1 MNAPLDLKLDK
12 ADFDRWLLKQDRKYE
27 WKEGR
32 VVQMTNVTRA
42 HARVVMNI
50 ALALGSRLDRN
61 KWSVVTS
68 DFGVEDLGTFVRFP
82 DVLVESEDAG
92 ALDVRRSPS
101 PILLFEVLSP
111 SSVDV
116 DLIEKPAEYGTI
128 ASLEAYVAVSQDM
141 ARCWLWERDAET
153 GGFPEKPL
161 RIDGRDQAIDLK
173 ARGIALPL
181 AEIYRNIPT
190 VDD

>member
-12 ADFDRWLLKQDRKYE
+12 AAFDRWLLEQDRKYE

-50 ALALGSRLDRN
+50 AMALGSRLDRAH
-61 KWSVVTS
+61 WSVVTS
-68 DFGVEDLGTFVRFP
+68 DFGVEDRGTFVRFP
-82 DVLVESEDAG
+82 DVLVEPEDAG
-92 ALDVRRSPS
+92 PMNVRRAPN
-101 PILLFEVLSP
+101 PVLLFEVLSP
-111 SSVDV
+111 SSVDI

-128 ASLEAYVAVSQDM
+128 ATLETYVAVSQDM
-141 ARCWLWERDAET
+141 ARCWVWQRNMET
-153 GGFPEKPL
+153 GAFPEKPL
-161 RIDGRDQAIDLK
+161 KVNGRDQAIPFK

-181 AEIYRNIPT
+181 DEIYRNVPT
-190 VDD
+190 LDD

>member
-42 HARVVMNI
+42 HARIVMNI
-50 ALALGSRLDRN
+50 ALALDARLDRTQ
-61 KWSVVTS
+61 WCVVTS
-68 DFGVEDLGTFVRFP
+68 DFGVEDTGTFVRFP
-82 DVLVESEDAG
+82 DLLVEPEDAG
-92 ALDVRRSPS
+92 AMDVRRSPS
-101 PILLFEVLSP
+101 PVLIFEVLSP
-111 SSVDV
+111 SSVDT
-116 DLIEKPAEYGTI
+116 DMIEKPVEYGTI
-128 ASLEAYVAVSQDM
+128 PSLEAYVVVSQDM
-141 ARCWLWERDAET
+141 ALCWVWERNGET
-153 GGFPEKPL
+153 AAFPEKPV
-161 RIDGRDQAIDLK
+161 RIEGRDYAIALK

-181 AEIYRNIPT
+181 GEIYRNIPT